1 LSDAIAA
8 SASRAK
14 AFPNLVVTGHRREC
28 ESSVSQNVD
37 GQHATTLLTLR
48 YLYVLPA
55 GNAQSRKVLQ
65 SRKVPMAPMELF
77 GMPAEC

>member
-1 LSDAIAA
+1 MQESE
-8 SASRAK
+8 
-14 AFPNLVVTGHRREC
+14 RRR
-28 ESSVSQNVD
+28 
-37 GQHATTLLTLR
+37 QHATTLLTLR